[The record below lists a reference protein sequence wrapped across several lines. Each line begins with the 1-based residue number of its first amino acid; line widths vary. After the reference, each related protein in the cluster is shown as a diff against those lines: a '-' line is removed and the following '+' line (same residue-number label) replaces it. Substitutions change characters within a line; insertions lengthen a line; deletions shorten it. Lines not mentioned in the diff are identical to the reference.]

1 MMMFPRISLFFCLAG
16 AVAAF
21 APPNPSSCT
30 RSALNLS
37 PNKDNDDSDTPSI
50 TSLGGFNPIN
60 AFSELLSNMDDMID
74 DFFYKRMGNGEIFYG
89 KRKVKPSGRVEGEYN
104 GFGLSD
110 KQRIEDS
117 RLIKLARLEQ
127 KRLREQQ
134 ERTK

>member
-1 MMMFPRISLFFCLAG
+1 MMMVALINFFFCLA
-16 AVAAF
+16 AVSAF
-21 APPNPSSCT
+21 APTSNCARPRAVPK
-30 RSALNLS
+30 LS
-37 PNKDNDDSDTPSI
+37 RNDDSDTTNNI
-50 TSLGGFNPIN
+50 LGFNPMN
-60 AFSELLSNMDDMID
+60 AFSEMLSTMDDMID

-127 KRLREQQ
+127 KRLREQD
-134 ERTK
+134 RTK

>member
-1 MMMFPRISLFFCLAG
+1 M
-16 AVAAF
+16 
-21 APPNPSSCT
+21 
-30 RSALNLS
+30 
-37 PNKDNDDSDTPSI
+37 
-50 TSLGGFNPIN
+50 N
-60 AFSELLSNMDDMID
+60 AFSELLSTMDDMID

-117 RLIKLARLEQ
+117 RLIKLARSEQ

-134 ERTK
+134 ERMK